1 MGWGR
6 ECDLLSSSAI
16 YCVLWQGCNT
26 IGGPLPPGADL
37 GLEVGFD
44 LVNLCQSERHYL
56 RLERRLNSL
65 YPSDDPGRRP
75 ARPDLGERWPARLVA
90 ASAENSLA
98 AHEESRLIV
107 LKSGGS
113 SLKHHHDAI

>member
-26 IGGPLPPGADL
+26 IGGPPPPGADL

-44 LVNLCQSERHYL
+44 LVNLL
-56 RLERRLNSL
+56 
-65 YPSDDPGRRP
+65 P
-75 ARPDLGERWPARLVA
+75 
-90 ASAENSLA
+90 
-98 AHEESRLIV
+98 I
-107 LKSGGS
+107 
-113 SLKHHHDAI
+113 